1 MDDLS
6 LVHEAE
12 IEVNGDRYEV
22 RVYCRQD
29 GRHFAK
35 THFGTDDIIIHD
47 GASLSEVLA
56 KHEQLLPL
64 AVCSRKMLHEYKE
77 MPLNREPSGDS

>member
-1 MDDLS
+1 MDDMS
-6 LVHEAE
+6 LVHETE
-12 IEVNGDRYEV
+12 IEVSGDRYEV

-35 THFGTDDIIIHD
+35 TRFGAADIIIHD
-47 GASLSEVLA
+47 GASLEEVLM

-64 AVCSRKMLHEYKE
+64 AVSSRRMVQEY
-77 MPLNREPSGDS
+77 RGTAAAHDDSGNS